1 MLLLIKKFSAKSKI
15 LKNIFS
21 FLAHFYQKLFLSK
34 LNKFIPIFNEHY
46 SNIDMLNRWFF
57 PEIKPNF
64 FNQKLNL
71 SGWMKNSNNVHFAV
85 TPSLARMYLKKG
97 NNVLDIGCGEGTI
110 SKLFFSDIAG
120 NIDAFD
126 VSEAA
131 IKVAK
136 ESYGNINNI
145 NFINS
150 SPLDYKFKD
159 NTYDIIFWCDAV
171 DYFTNSEIKRLIS
184 LFQKILK
191 PNGHIIVKTPLTTNK
206 PALTNN
212 AQKSYQDDLENFTLL
227 FEKYFEVVISNLT
240 EYNHRSDL
248 DIVLKKSVF

>member
-1 MLLLIKKFSAKSKI
+1 MTNLLK
-15 LKNIFS
+15 
-21 FLAHFYQKLFLSK
+21 
-34 LNKFIPIFNEHY
+34 
-46 SNIDMLNRWFF
+46 
-57 PEIKPNF
+57 
-64 FNQKLNL
+64 
-71 SGWMKNSNNVHFAV
+71 
-85 TPSLARMYLKKG
+85 
-97 NNVLDIGCGEGTI
+97 
-110 SKLFFSDIAG
+110 FSDIAG

-131 IKVAK
+131 IKAAK
-136 ESYGNINNI
+136 ESYGDTKNI

-150 SPLDYKFKD
+150 SPLDYKYKD
-159 NTYDIIFWCDAV
+159 NTYDIIFWSDAV
-171 DYFTNSEIKRLIS
+171 DYFTNNEIKRLIS

-212 AQKSYQDDLENFTLL
+212 AQKSYQDDLENLTLL

>member
-1 MLLLIKKFSAKSKI
+1 MLLLIKKMSSKSKI

-21 FLAHFYQKLFLSK
+21 FLFQYYQKLFLSK
-34 LNKFIPIFNEHY
+34 LNKFIPIFDKHY
-46 SNIDMLNRWFF
+46 SNIDMLNGWFF

-71 SGWMKNSNNVHFAV
+71 SGWMKNPNNVHFAV
-85 TPSLARMYLKKG
+85 TASLARMYLKKG
-97 NNVLDIGCGEGTI
+97 DNVLDIGCGEGTI
-110 SKLFFSDIAG
+110 SYLFFSDIAG

-131 IKVAK
+131 MRVAK
-136 ESYGNINNI
+136 ESYGDTKNI

-159 NTYDIIFWCDAV
+159 NTYDIIFCSDAV
-171 DYFTNSEIKRLIS
+171 DYFTNNEIRRLIS

-191 PNGHIIVKTPLTTNK
+191 PNGHIIIKTPLTTNK

-212 AQKSYQDDLENFTLL
+212 AQNSYQDDLENFTLL
-227 FEKYFEVVISNLT
+227 FEKYFEVLISNLT

>member
-1 MLLLIKKFSAKSKI
+1 MLLLIKKLSTKSKI
-15 LKNIFS
+15 LKKIFS
-21 FLAHFYQKLFLSK
+21 FLAQYYQKLFLSQ
-34 LNKFIPIFNEHY
+34 LNKFIPVFDKHY
-46 SNIDMLNRWFF
+46 SNMDMLNRWFF

-71 SGWMKNSNNVHFAV
+71 SGWIKNSNNVHFAV
-85 TPSLARMYLKKG
+85 TASLARMYLQKG
-97 NNVLDIGCGEGTI
+97 DNVIDIGCGDGTI
-110 SKLFFSDIAG
+110 SHLFFSDIAG

-131 IKVAK
+131 MRVAK
-136 ESYGNINNI
+136 ESYGDTKNI

-159 NTYDIIFWCDAV
+159 NTYDIIFCSDAV
-171 DYFTNSEIKRLIS
+171 DYFTNNEIRRLIS

-191 PNGHIIVKTPLTTNK
+191 PNGHIIIKTPLTTNK

-212 AQKSYQDDLENFTLL
+212 AQNSYQDDLENFTLL
-227 FEKYFEVVISNLT
+227 FEKYFEVLISNLT